1 MERSSSSYTSEARSH
16 VLCLC
21 NVEAPLVT
29 LWTEDN
35 PGRRFY
41 GCGLYK
47 VTGRKWYNYF
57 EWHDSVANIR
67 QKKIMVALMKKVDE
81 LELREKDLQSR
92 IRDMK
97 RKDNFLRI
105 LLVVC
110 WVCLCLLVC
119 VLYPRY
125 NVKVLECSVYPSL
138 HLN

>member
-35 PGRRFY
+35 PGRCFY

-105 LLVVC
+105 LLVMC

>member
-1 MERSSSSYTSEARSH
+1 M
-16 VLCLC
+16 V
-21 NVEAPLVT
+21 
-29 LWTEDN
+29 
-35 PGRRFY
+35 
-41 GCGLYK
+41 
-47 VTGRKWYNYF
+47 NYF

-97 RKDNFLRI
+97 RKENFLGI

-119 VLYPRY
+119 VLCIQDR
-125 NVKVLECSVYPSL
+125 SVIWCWWFASQ
-138 HLN
+138 